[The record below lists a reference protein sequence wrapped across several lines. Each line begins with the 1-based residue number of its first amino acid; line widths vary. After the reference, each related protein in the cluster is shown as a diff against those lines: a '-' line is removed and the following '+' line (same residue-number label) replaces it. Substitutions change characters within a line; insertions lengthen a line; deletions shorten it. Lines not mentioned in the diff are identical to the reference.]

1 MSKIHPL
8 QMRDTSLQRR
18 FGGKGTAFIPHNQIF
33 WQKNAK
39 IGQNSAES

>member
-33 WQKNAK
+33 YVLFAK
-39 IGQNSAES
+39 KLHFII